1 MEIEPNFC
9 GLYLRSECAMRPSQ
23 VWGRTLAS
31 ANLQAGIGRNRAAQ
45 ARDMPNSASPA
56 RPGQLE
62 GAFRR
67 LARLRHLSYR
77 TEQTY
82 WDWIKRF
89 ILFCDKRHPRD
100 LGAEEVGA
108 FLTHLA
114 VNRGVAAS
122 TQTQALNALV
132 FLYRELL
139 EIDLGKLPEV
149 ARPRRKKKMPVVLSR
164 EEVQRLLAALDGT
177 WSLMARLLYGSGLR
191 LMECVR
197 LRIKDVDFDRG
208 LITVQEAKGG
218 RGRVT
223 MLPAAVLGELK
234 AHVERVRSLHET
246 DRREKVAGIDLPGA
260 LAAKYPGA
268 AKSWAWFWLFPA
280 RSLSRDPRSGVER
293 RHHVLE
299 DNLQR
304 AVRKTARDA
313 GIAKPVGPHVLRH
326 CFATHLLEA
335 GYDIRTVQE
344 LLGHKDVATTQIY
357 LHVLNKPGL
366 GVRSPLD

>member
-1 MEIEPNFC
+1 
-9 GLYLRSECAMRPSQ
+9 
-23 VWGRTLAS
+23 
-31 ANLQAGIGRNRAAQ
+31 
-45 ARDMPNSASPA
+45 
-56 RPGQLE
+56 LE
-62 GAFRR
+62 ESFRR

-89 ILFCDKRHPRD
+89 IVFHDKRHPKEM
-100 LGAEEVGA
+100 GAEEVSA

-114 VNRGVAAS
+114 VNRAVAAS
-122 TQTQALNALV
+122 TQCQALNALI
-132 FLYRELL
+132 FLYRQLL
-139 EIDLGKLPEV
+139 AIDLGKLPEV
-149 ARPRRKKKMPVVLSR
+149 ARPRRKPKMPVVLSR
-164 EEVQRLLAALDGT
+164 EEVQRLLGQLEGT
-177 WSLMARLLYGSGLR
+177 WALMGRLLYGAGLR

-197 LRIKDVDFDRG
+197 LRIKDVDFERG

-223 MLPAAVLGELK
+223 MLPAALLGEMRG
-234 AHVERVRSLHET
+234 HVERVRLLHEA
-246 DRREKVAGIDLPGA
+246 DRAQKLPGVELPGA
-260 LAAKYPGA
+260 LGVKYPGA
-268 AKSWAWFWLFPA
+268 AKSWEWFWAFPA
-280 RSLSRDPRSGVER
+280 RGVSRDPRTGSTR

-304 AVRKTARDA
+304 AVRKAA
-313 GIAKPVGPHVLRH
+313 QKVGIAKPVGPHVLRH

-335 GYDIRTVQE
+335 GYDVRTVQD

>member
-1 MEIEPNFC
+1 
-9 GLYLRSECAMRPSQ
+9 
-23 VWGRTLAS
+23 
-31 ANLQAGIGRNRAAQ
+31 
-45 ARDMPNSASPA
+45 MPHEAASP

-62 GAFRR
+62 ESFRN
-67 LARLRHLSYR
+67 LSRLRHFSYR

-89 ILFCDKRHPRD
+89 IFFHHKRHPRD
-100 LGAEEVGA
+100 MGAAEVSA

-114 VNRGVAAS
+114 VNRAVAPS
-122 TQTQALNALV
+122 TQNQALNALI

-139 EIDLGKLPEV
+139 EIDLGKLSQV
-149 ARPRRKKKMPVVLSR
+149 ARARRKRKVPVVLSR
-164 EEVQRLLAALDGT
+164 DETLRLLGALEGT
-177 WSLMARLLYGSGLR
+177 WALMGRLLYGAGLR

-197 LRIKDVDFDRG
+197 LRIKDVDFERG

-223 MLPAAVLGELK
+223 MLPGSLCGEMRE
-234 AHVERVRSLHET
+234 HVARVRLLHEA
-246 DRREKVAGIDLPGA
+246 DRAQKLPGVDLPGA
-260 LAAKYPGA
+260 FGTKHSGA
-268 AKSWAWFWLFPA
+268 AKSWEWFWVFPA
-280 RSLSRDPRSGVER
+280 RGVSRDPRSGIER
-293 RHHVLE
+293 RHHVIE
-299 DNLQR
+299 DSLQR
-304 AVRKTARDA
+304 AVRKAA
-313 GIAKPVGPHVLRH
+313 QALGISKPVGPHVLRH

-335 GYDIRTVQE
+335 GYDVRTVQD

>member
-1 MEIEPNFC
+1 MLAGGVRHGGIPN
-9 GLYLRSECAMRPSQ
+9 RMRFS
-23 VWGRTLAS
+23 GKR
-31 ANLQAGIGRNRAAQ
+31 NFQAGIGRNGAAYL
-45 ARDMPNSASPA
+45 RDMLHSDDLP

-62 GAFRR
+62 QSFRE
-67 LARLRHLSYR
+67 LTRLRHLSYR

-89 ILFCDKRHPRD
+89 IFFHHKRHPRD
-100 LGAEEVGA
+100 MGAAEVCA

-114 VNRGVAAS
+114 VNRAVSAS
-122 TQTQALNALV
+122 TQSQALNALI

-139 EIDLGKLPEV
+139 GVDLGKLMEV
-149 ARPRRKKKMPVVLSR
+149 ARPRRKRKMPVVLSR
-164 EEVQRLLAALDGT
+164 EEAQRLLGALEGT
-177 WSLMARLLYGSGLR
+177 WGLMGRLLYGAGLR

-197 LRIKDVDFDRG
+197 LRIKDVDFERG

-223 MLPAAVLGELK
+223 MLPESLLGEMRG
-234 AHVERVRSLHET
+234 HVARVRTLHEA
-246 DRREKVAGIDLPGA
+246 DRGRNLPGVDLPGA
-260 LAAKYPGA
+260 LGTKYPGA
-268 AKSWAWFWLFPA
+268 GRSWEWFWAFPA
-280 RSLSRDPRSGVER
+280 RGLSRDPRSGVVR
-293 RHHVLE
+293 RHHVIE
-299 DNLQR
+299 DGLQR
-304 AVRKTARDA
+304 AVRKGAQRI

-335 GYDIRTVQE
+335 GYDVRTVQD

-357 LHVLNKPGL
+357 LHVLNKPGM